1 MKRFSELTLTE
12 KVIELV
18 RWICVP
24 VVAVVSVVVLGQLA
38 AVVIPRPLAQLPGA
52 PVTQP
57 SDLQRFIL
65 HRVFAVLMGLAF
77 VIGGA
82 MMAPRSRTTAAVVL
96 AGAWILY
103 SFLIHVALHLEG
115 GKPHLIDFAFAAAA
129 SAGGAYI
136 TYAGRAQGG
145 SPFRQ

>member
-1 MKRFSELTLTE
+1 MIADTTISERRWVPPWKVATRARLSCCAPSARWRNEPVKRFSELTLTE

-52 PVTQP
+52 PVTPP
-57 SDLQRFIL
+57 SDLPLFIL

-96 AGAWILY
+96 AG
-103 SFLIHVALHLEG
+103 
-115 GKPHLIDFAFAAAA
+115 
-129 SAGGAYI
+129 
-136 TYAGRAQGG
+136 
-145 SPFRQ
+145 